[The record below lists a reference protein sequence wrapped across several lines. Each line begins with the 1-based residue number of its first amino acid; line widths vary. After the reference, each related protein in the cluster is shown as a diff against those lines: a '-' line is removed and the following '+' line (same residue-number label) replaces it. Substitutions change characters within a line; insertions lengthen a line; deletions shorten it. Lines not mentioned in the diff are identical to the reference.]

1 MSEEAPVIRRKKSGY
16 PNTESFH
23 DPQYI
28 HSFSKISRALIDLV
42 GLSKRLNLDEKS
54 LSEVSFQI
62 QTFMESNLGKNS
74 NLLKR
79 VMTKIPISSFRDYSI
94 DGSLMSILLVA
105 LRFQM
110 KAGWEIFDLVSP
122 ERKLDGLEI
131 IRVAISTLL
140 EVIAMMNIFN
150 CMSLT
155 IVNQLTFIFEFLTN
169 FLLETFFF
177 AFVSY

>member
-1 MSEEAPVIRRKKSGY
+1 MTEEAPVVRRKKSGY
-16 PNTESFH
+16 PNNESFH

-28 HSFSKISRALIDLV
+28 HSFSKISRALIDLD
-42 GLSKRLNLDEKS
+42 GLSKRLNLDENS

-74 NLLKR
+74 NLSKR
-79 VMTKIPISSFRDYSI
+79 VMTKIPTSSFRDYSI
-94 DGSLMSILLVA
+94 DGSLMNILLVA

-110 KAGWEIFDLVSP
+110 KAGWENFDLVPP

-140 EVIAMMNIFN
+140 EVITMMNIFN

-155 IVNQLTFIFEFLTN
+155 IVNQL
-169 FLLETFFF
+169 
-177 AFVSY
+177 AFTLILNC